1 MSGEIGDTPMSD
13 TSIGRSG
20 PDTLDAAGDGLTALG
35 AVLVLTGLWRAL
47 IVTAVLPPEAGSW
60 WPTVL
65 LATAGW
71 LLVRG
76 RRAPA
81 TTLALFGVGLLVIVN
96 VPGEFFW
103 PTLLIVAGVYAV
115 AATLAGRTLGE
126 GIPGGSGVALF
137 SDRDLHVAAG
147 QPVQPLIAV
156 FGEVGAHL
164 QGPVPDVVRCLAV
177 FGSTTLT
184 VPDDVAVQVRPTSVF
199 GDVRS
204 PAPPSGP
211 VRGTVRVR
219 ATSVFGDVRIRRAN
233 D

>member
-1 MSGEIGDTPMSD
+1 MSD
-13 TSIGRSG
+13 TSMGRPG

-47 IVTAVLPPEAGSW
+47 VVTSLLPAEAGSW

-65 LATAGW
+65 LATAAW
-71 LLVRG
+71 LLARG
-76 RRAPA
+76 RRGPA
-81 TTLALFGVGLLVIVN
+81 TTLALLGAGLLVVVN
-96 VPGEFFW
+96 VPSGYFW
-103 PTLLIVAGVYAV
+103 PTLLIIAGVYAV
-115 AATLAGRTLGE
+115 AMTLAGRNLGDDL
-126 GIPGGSGVALF
+126 PGGSGVALF
-137 SDRDLHVAAG
+137 SDRDLHVADG

-156 FGEVGAHL
+156 FGEAGAQL

-204 PAPPSGP
+204 PAPASGP
-211 VRGTVRVR
+211 IRGTVRVR

>member
-1 MSGEIGDTPMSD
+1 MSGDTPMSN
-13 TSIGRSG
+13 TSLGRSG

-47 IVTAVLPPEAGSW
+47 VVTSVLPAEAGSW

-65 LATAGW
+65 LATAAW

-76 RRAPA
+76 RRGPA
-81 TTLALFGVGLLVIVN
+81 TTLGMIGAGLLVVVN
-96 VPGEFFW
+96 VPSGYFW

-115 AATLAGRTLGE
+115 AMTLAGRNLGDDL
-126 GIPGGSGVALF
+126 PGGSGVALF

-156 FGEVGAHL
+156 FGETDARL

-177 FGSTTLT
+177 FGNTTLT

-204 PAPPSGP
+204 PAPPAGP
-211 VRGTVRVR
+211 IGGTVRVR
-219 ATSVFGDVRIRRAN
+219 ATSVFGDVRIRRAS